1 MVGLRFDS
9 CLIVV
14 APGGHHQDDERDCE
28 NQRVIRLVVF
38 DADEESGT
46 QPEPLP
52 GECRDF
58 AIAAL
63 QIVFPVQKVS
73 DCLEIVATFEVHGEA
88 VAAEGEEITLDVG
101 QPFTIPPKLVIRN
114 PIEDLLF
121 DVNELVAIEILEGEL
136 VTQARQ
142 LSLHLEC
149 LGAVESLDHKIV
161 AERDEL
167 LFQDVIHICS
177 TSGRVS
183 PARLPDVAHRHPGG
197 RNRRCH
203 VARKIR
209 ALAPLPA
216 VCASLSAKTDRARLR
231 AKQGVK

>member
-73 DCLEIVATFEVHGEA
+73 DCLEIVATFDIHGEA

-101 QPFTIPPKLVIRN
+101 QPFTIPPKLVIRS

-121 DVNELVAIEILEGEL
+121 DVNELVALEILEREL

-142 LSLHLEC
+142 LSLHLEF
-149 LGAVESLDHKIV
+149 LGAVESLDRKIV

-167 LFQDVIHICS
+167 LFQDVIHIRS
-177 TSGRVS
+177 TLAGDLACTSSRRSAS
-183 PARLPDVAHRHPGG
+183 PPWG

-209 ALAPLPA
+209 ALAPPPA
-216 VCASLSAKTDRARLR
+216 VCASPSAKTDRARLR
-231 AKQGVK
+231 AKQG